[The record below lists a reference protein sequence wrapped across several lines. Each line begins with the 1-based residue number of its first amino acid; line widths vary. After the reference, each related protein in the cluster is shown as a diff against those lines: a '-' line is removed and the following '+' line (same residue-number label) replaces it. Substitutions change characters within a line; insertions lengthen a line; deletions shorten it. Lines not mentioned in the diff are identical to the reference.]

1 MQRGEAYFL
10 EAEAENNNG
19 GRCLT
24 KQTSLN
30 WLQKYTW
37 RDEHHPVAPW
47 PVSKALKLLAGIR
60 SVRILI
66 CVNGVLKH
74 VNTPDS
80 YLRER
85 CANIVDSV
93 RSLA

>member
-1 MQRGEAYFL
+1 MRSPSHANIELA
-10 EAEAENNNG
+10 
-19 GRCLT
+19 
-24 KQTSLN
+24 
-30 WLQKYTW
+30 KY
-37 RDEHHPVAPW
+37 
-47 PVSKALKLLAGIR
+47 L
-60 SVRILI
+60 RILI

>member
-1 MQRGEAYFL
+1 MYWLMNR
-10 EAEAENNNG
+10 ENEEWSG
-19 GRCLT
+19 
-24 KQTSLN
+24 
-30 WLQKYTW
+30 
-37 RDEHHPVAPW
+37 
-47 PVSKALKLLAGIR
+47 
-60 SVRILI
+60 VRILI

>member
-1 MQRGEAYFL
+1 MKTHK
-10 EAEAENNNG
+10 
-19 GRCLT
+19 GRCLGLT
-24 KQTSLN
+24 VLDIRPFIVLTGGVGALLTSSC
-30 WLQKYTW
+30 Q
-37 RDEHHPVAPW
+37 
-47 PVSKALKLLAGIR
+47 
-60 SVRILI
+60 VRILI

-85 CANIVDSV
+85 CANIGDSV

>member
-1 MQRGEAYFL
+1 MFVKRLVNWVA
-10 EAEAENNNG
+10 NWG
-19 GRCLT
+19 GPLGTATGQQVPLPIEPILDQT
-24 KQTSLN
+24 KTV
-30 WLQKYTW
+30 TP
-37 RDEHHPVAPW
+37 DA
-47 PVSKALKLLAGIR
+47 AL
-60 SVRILI
+60 RILI

>member
-1 MQRGEAYFL
+1 MPGVCLCHKDIGRFPSSAKAQKSEIFGLCNVVQYVVKYFFAVFEA
-10 EAEAENNNG
+10 
-19 GRCLT
+19 
-24 KQTSLN
+24 
-30 WLQKYTW
+30 
-37 RDEHHPVAPW
+37 
-47 PVSKALKLLAGIR
+47 VSR
-60 SVRILI
+60 FYVFSSVRILI

>member
-1 MQRGEAYFL
+1 MIDIARRAINAHSYEELQQVYEQDWGIEISDDQIRLVVNEL
-10 EAEAENNNG
+10 
-19 GRCLT
+19 GRIVHNYDT
-24 KQTSLN
+24 AVK
-30 WLQKYTW
+30 
-37 RDEHHPVAPW
+37 DDAM
-47 PVSKALKLLAGIR
+47 
-60 SVRILI
+60 RILI